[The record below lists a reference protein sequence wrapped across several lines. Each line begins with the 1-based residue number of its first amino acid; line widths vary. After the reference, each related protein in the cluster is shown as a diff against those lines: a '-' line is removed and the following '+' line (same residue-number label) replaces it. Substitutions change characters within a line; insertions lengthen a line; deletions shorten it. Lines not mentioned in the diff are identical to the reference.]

1 MTYWEWAMEKDRLS
15 SLFRWIKRLN
25 SLCAALSGM
34 ILLFVTFSIF
44 VDVIL
49 RYFFN
54 RPSIWV
60 TEVSTYLFLYIIFL
74 GTAYALQ
81 QGMHINVTFFLDW
94 FNAGAKRIISLMT
107 SVMAMIFSF
116 VLLWQTSIMTWV
128 AFKERWT
135 SPTMLNAPYAYIYVV
150 MVFGALT
157 LLLTFLL
164 QTLLELKKGT
174 SADTEPQG

>member
-1 MTYWEWAMEKDRLS
+1 MAEDRLS
-15 SLFRWIKRLN
+15 SVFRMMKRGN
-25 SLCAALSGM
+25 SLCAALSGL

-81 QGMHINVTFFLDW
+81 QGLHINVTFFLDR
-94 FNAGAKRIISLMT
+94 FNEGAKHVISIMT
-107 SVMAMIFSF
+107 SIMGMIFSF
-116 VLLWQTSIMTWV
+116 VLLWQTWVMTWV
-128 AFKERWT
+128 AFKEKWT
-135 SPTMLNAPYAYIYVV
+135 SPTMLSAPYAYIYVV

-157 LLLTFLL
+157 LLLTFLF
-164 QTLLELKKGT
+164 QTLLQIKELKGGPK
-174 SADTEPQG
+174 ADTEPQG